1 MSFKEKIKH
10 FYETKYKWLE
20 LIPLIL
26 IIGAILQISLQ
37 AYTTG
42 DFLNRGVSLKGGST
56 ITINNVQG
64 LDVTALETFLK
75 QSYPTDDVSIRT
87 LSAGGSVSGIA
98 IDSDIQD
105 KARIEEF
112 VQTLGQ
118 KVDLQK
124 SSYGVEVTGEAL
136 GSSFFKQAGIALLIS
151 FLLMAIVV
159 LVYFRVWY
167 PSLAVMVCAFSDIIV
182 TMAIFNL
189 TEIKLSTAGVAAF
202 LMLIGYSIDTDILLT
217 SRVLHRKEGTVMDRI
232 YSSISTGMTMTITT
246 ICVVLVALIFVQSET
261 IRQIMVI
268 VLIGMFVD
276 MIMTWIQ
283 NVYLLRWYLERKERH
298 HKHKVE
304 N

>member
-1 MSFKEKIKH
+1 MSFKDKVKH
-10 FYETKYKWLE
+10 FYETKYRWLE

-26 IIGAILQISLQ
+26 LLLAILQIGLQ
-37 AYTTG
+37 TYTTG

-56 ITINNVQG
+56 LTLDYVEGMDVSG
-64 LDVTALETFLK
+64 LESFLQSEFPKDDVT
-75 QSYPTDDVSIRT
+75 IRT
-87 LSAGGSVSGIA
+87 LTAGGKVTGLA

-105 KARIEEF
+105 KAQIEYFIE
-112 VQTLGQ
+112 VIGQ
-118 KVDLQK
+118 KVDLQG
-124 SSYGVEVTGEAL
+124 SSYSVEVMGAAL
-136 GSSFFKQAGIALLIS
+136 GSSFFKQAGIALIMS
-151 FLLMAIVV
+151 FILMAIVV

-167 PSLAVMVCAFSDIIV
+167 PSLAVIVCAFSDIIV

-189 TEIKLSTAGVAAF
+189 TGMKLSTAGVAAF

-246 ICVVLVALIFVQSET
+246 ICVVLVAFIFVQSET
-261 IRQIMVI
+261 IRQIMLI

-283 NVYLLRWYLERKERH
+283 NVFILRWYLERKEH
-298 HKHKVE
+298 HKLK
-304 N
+304 

>member
-1 MSFKEKIKH
+1 MSFKEKVKH

-20 LIPLIL
+20 LIPLL
-26 IIGAILQISLQ
+26 LLIGAILQIGIQ
-37 AYTTG
+37 TYTTG

-64 LDVTALETFLK
+64 LDLADLEAFLK
-75 QSYPTDDVSIRT
+75 ESYPLDDISIRT

-105 KARIEEF
+105 KNKIEEF
-112 VQTLGQ
+112 VLAIGT

-136 GSSFFKQAGIALLIS
+136 GSSFFRQAGIALLVS
-151 FLLMAIVV
+151 FFLMAIVV
-159 LVYFRVWY
+159 LLYFRVWY
-167 PSLAVMVCAFSDIIV
+167 PSLAVIVCAFSDLVV

-189 TEIKLSTAGVAAF
+189 TGMKLSTAGVAAF

-246 ICVVLVALIFVQSET
+246 ISVVLVALIFVQSET
-261 IRQIMVI
+261 IRQIMLI

-283 NVYLLRWYLERKERH
+283 NVYLLRKYLERKEKH
-298 HKHKVE
+298 IHKHI
-304 N
+304 